1 MTMCRMWK
9 QRSSMREVAI
19 SLTIAAVGLAGGNA
33 MSAVGQTPA
42 PAASTAAQ
50 GTNPSSAASASAS
63 TTQAPA
69 APPAPVSPF
78 PPVNL
83 KNFNADFPT
92 TAIVNSFLKEE
103 WGYDQQRIW
112 SVAAIQK
119 TAAPGV
125 SRIVVF
131 VANKAQPGKVSDQV
145 FYVTPDGKHAIASNV
160 IDFGA
165 HPFADMRKTLLAQAH
180 GPAEGATSTDLTIVE
195 FADLLNLK
203 SRDAQDSINK
213 LLKEVPQVHLV
224 FENLPAAGSQYAML
238 AATEGV
244 CVRKEKGDAA
254 FFTYVQG
261 VFDKLQGM
269 TAATLDASLSAA
281 ATAAGADPKATA
293 ACAQTQAAKDDVNA
307 SIALAAS
314 VNIDQAPE
322 LVINGR
328 IVPPESV
335 PFDILKQI
343 VAYQAQLDGV
353 TVHVQPTLA
362 PIK

>member
-1 MTMCRMWK
+1 MCRILK
-9 QRSSMREVAI
+9 QSSSMKEVAI
-19 SLTIAAVGLAGGNA
+19 SLMIAAIGVASSNVMTA
-33 MSAVGQTPA
+33 TAQT
-42 PAASTAAQ
+42 
-50 GTNPSSAASASAS
+50 SS
-63 TTQAPA
+63 PA
-69 APPAPVSPF
+69 APPAAQGASPASGTPASVPQAPQAPAAPVSPF
-78 PPVNL
+78 PPINL

-125 SRIVVF
+125 SRVVVF
-131 VANKAQPGKVSDQV
+131 VANKAQPGKVTDQV
-145 FYVTPDGKHAIASNV
+145 FYVTPDGKHAIASGV
-160 IDFGA
+160 VDFGA
-165 HPFADMRKTLLAQAH
+165 NPFADTRKTLLAQAH
-180 GPAEGATSTDLTIVE
+180 GPAEGAANSDLLVVE

-213 LLKEVPQVHLV
+213 LVKEIPQVRLV
-224 FENLPAAGSQYAML
+224 FENLPAPGSQYAMA

-269 TAATLDASLSAA
+269 TAATLDANLSAA
-281 ATAAGADPKATA
+281 VTAAGADPKATA
-293 ACAQTQAAKDDVNA
+293 ACALTQAAKDDVKA
-307 SIALAAS
+307 SVALAAS
-314 VNIDQAPE
+314 VNIDQAPQ

-328 IVPPESV
+328 VVPPESV
-335 PFDILKQI
+335 PYDTLKQI